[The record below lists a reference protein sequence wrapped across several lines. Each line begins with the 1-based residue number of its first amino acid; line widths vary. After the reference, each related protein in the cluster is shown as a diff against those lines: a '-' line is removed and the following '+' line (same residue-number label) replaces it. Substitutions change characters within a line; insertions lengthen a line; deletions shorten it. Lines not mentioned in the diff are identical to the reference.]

1 MSLRAV
7 RLNEKGRRFMDNG
20 ELDLAAS
27 CFQAALEVDPQSS
40 PAWFNLGL
48 IYKRERNWEA
58 SFDAN
63 MRAAALSEDLKDD
76 PACWNA
82 GIAATALRRW
92 DEARR
97 AWTQYGVNI
106 PDGTGPIEMGP
117 AITPIRIAPSGN
129 AEVVWCSL
137 LDPARARIENI
148 PTPESQHR
156 WHDIVLHDGV
166 PNGERISR
174 GQTYFVFDELERWE
188 PSETPTLEASVMCG
202 RQEDSEAL
210 VIKFGDAGFAAEDW
224 IGNIRMLC
232 AECDKGA
239 PHEIHDAG
247 SRWKPDRL
255 FGIAA
260 PQEVAD
266 LLLTVWRDDVSASRE
281 FEPPAERF

>member
-7 RLNEKGRRFMDNG
+7 QLNEKGRRFMDNG
-20 ELDLAAS
+20 ELALAAS
-27 CFQAALEVDPQSS
+27 SFQAAVEADPRCS

-48 IYKRERNWEA
+48 VYKQERNWAASLEA
-58 SFDAN
+58 N
-63 MRAAALSEDLKDD
+63 TRAMALAKDLKEE

-92 DEARR
+92 DEARK
-97 AWTQYGVNI
+97 AWAQYGVSI

-117 AITPIRIAPSGN
+117 AITPIRIAPSDN
-129 AEVVWCSL
+129 AEIVWCSR

-166 PNGERISR
+166 PNGERISG
-174 GQTYFVFDELERWE
+174 GQTFFVFDELERWE
-188 PSETPTLEASVMCG
+188 PSETPTLETPVMCG

-210 VIKFGDAGFAAEDW
+210 VSKFGDAGFAAEDW
-224 IGNIRMLC
+224 IGNIRILC
-232 AECDKGA
+232 AACDKGA
-239 PHEIHDAG
+239 IHEIHDAG

-260 PQEVAD
+260 PLEVAD
-266 LLLTVWRDDVSASRE
+266 MLLGVWRDGDPASRE